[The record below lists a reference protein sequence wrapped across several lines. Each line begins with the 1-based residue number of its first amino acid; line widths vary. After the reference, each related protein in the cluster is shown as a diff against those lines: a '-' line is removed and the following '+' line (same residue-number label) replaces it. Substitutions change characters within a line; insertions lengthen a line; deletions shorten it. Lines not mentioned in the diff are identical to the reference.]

1 MKMDFKTLALYAAAG
16 FGAYCLYERMT
27 KKEEDVQSS
36 TTTTTTGDA
45 TPTPIS
51 FPEASYSTPYSSA
64 CGSNYNNR
72 QSI

>member
-36 TTTTTTGDA
+36 TTTTTTGGA

-51 FPEASYSTPYSSA
+51 FPEVSYSTPYSS
-64 CGSNYNNR
+64 YK
-72 QSI
+72 